1 MLESASQQVI
11 RLPRIC
17 AWALRPLPL
26 PPLQFALERLLAS
39 SLKRHPDLIS
49 RLAPVEGRRIAVEP
63 SDLPFVALLSI
74 GKGTISLRVART
86 VSDEAADSR
95 IRGPLLA
102 LIGLVDGVYDGDAL
116 FFSRDLV
123 IEGDVEAVLALR
135 NAIDNADVDMIGEV
149 AATLGPFA
157 APFDQSA
164 RGITRLLGIALS
176 GNDGFYRGNA
186 R

>member
-1 MLESASQQVI
+1 MLESASKQII
-11 RLPRIC
+11 RLPRVC

-26 PPLQFALERLLAS
+26 LPLQFALERLLAS
-39 SLKRHPDLIS
+39 ILKRHPDLIG
-49 RLAPVEGRRIAVEP
+49 RLAPVAGRRIAVEP
-63 SDLPFVALLSI
+63 SDLPFVALLDI
-74 GKGTISLRVART
+74 GDGTMSLRVARA
-86 VSDEAADSR
+86 VSDETADAR

-149 AATLGPFA
+149 AATLGPLA

-176 GNDGFYRGNA
+176 GNDVSFRGNA